1 MSVLTV
7 VPLLA
12 FLAVANPVPAG
23 GKLTADPAVVS
34 IDSVRIVLERKDAYM
49 LVQQSF
55 RLGVGKGTVFLRDKG
70 YGVPLPQAAWGA
82 RILGAEEMA
91 FELLPN
97 KVLIK
102 EPITSQGLAMTISFN
117 LPIENSTMVLKQQ
130 LGVPLAEVQVYSNW
144 TDGST
149 KLSGRGFIPAEQRE
163 LNNGMLALF
172 TFGRNIEDG
181 QVLVTLSDLSDSVQ
195 RPRAMWTMALSIA
208 VLCVGLFLW
217 VRRRNQ
223 SQNQGAA

>member
-12 FLAVANPVPAG
+12 FLAVANPQPAG
-23 GKLTADPAVVS
+23 DKPSTDPAVVS

-49 LVQQSF
+49 RVQQSF
-55 RLGVGKGTVFLRDKG
+55 RLRVGKGTVFLRDKG
-70 YGVPLPQAAWGA
+70 YGVPLPQDAWAA
-82 RILGAEEMA
+82 RIVGGEEMA
-91 FELLPN
+91 FEVLQDR
-97 KVLIK
+97 VLIK
-102 EPITSQGLAMTISFN
+102 DPITSQGLMMTISFN

-130 LGVPLAEVQVYSNW
+130 LGVPVAEVQVYSNW

-172 TFGRNIEDG
+172 TVGRNIEDG
-181 QVLVTLSDLSDSVQ
+181 QVLVTLSGLSDSVQ
-195 RPRAMWTMALSIA
+195 RPRAMWTMGLSIA
-208 VLCVGLFLW
+208 VLVIGLCLW

-223 SQNQGAA
+223 NNNYEAA